1 MSKLLILGA
10 GQMQV
15 PIIALAKELG
25 HTTVVA
31 DFDPSAP
38 GFKYAD
44 VQSTVSTIDK
54 DAVLQLAKNEQVDGI
69 LTTSDYPVRV
79 VAYVGECLGLPA
91 MTQQVAEVCT
101 NKYQQRL
108 LFRDSGINTPFF
120 VQCDAKSDLTSL
132 KSFPYIVKPV
142 DSSASRGVERVNTEE
157 LLHKAVESACGLSRS
172 GNAIVESF
180 IGGKE
185 FSVETLTQNGITHIV
200 QITEKL
206 TRGEEQGFFV
216 EDTHIEPA
224 RISEEE
230 ANAIR
235 EEVLRATE
243 AVGVNN
249 CPTHT
254 EIKLW
259 NGKPFIIEMACR
271 LGGDYITSDLVP
283 LSTGISMMENLI
295 RLSLGQTID
304 IEPKFHRWSCVQFL
318 NEENYYRCQ
327 KFISSGDPH
336 IRRSEI
342 REYRDSVIK
351 SSLDRLGYVIM
362 QADTKGEI
370 DSLIDDLKK

>member
-15 PIIALAKELG
+15 PIIALAKQLG
-25 HTTVVA
+25 HTTIVA

-44 VQSTVSTIDK
+44 VKSTISTIDK
-54 DAVLQLAKNEQVDGI
+54 DAVLELAKSEHVDGI

-79 VAYVGECLGLPA
+79 VAYVGEKLGLPA
-91 MTQQVAEVCT
+91 MTQQVAEACT

-108 LFRDSGINTPFF
+108 LFRDNGINTPFF
-120 VQCDAKSDLTSL
+120 VQCDANSDLSSL
-132 KSFPYIVKPV
+132 KEFPYIVKPV
-142 DSSASRGVERVNTEE
+142 DSSASRGVERVNTMKQLKE
-157 LLHKAVESACGLSRS
+157 AVNTACGLSRS

-185 FSVETLTQNGITHIV
+185 FSVETLTQKGVTYII

-206 TRGEEQGFFV
+206 TRGEEQGYFV

-224 RISEEE
+224 RISDEE
-230 ANAIR
+230 AEAIR
-235 EEVLRATE
+235 TEVLRATK

-259 NGKPFIIEMACR
+259 NGKPYIIEMACR

-295 RLSLGQTID
+295 RLSLGETID
-304 IEPKFHRWSCVQFL
+304 IKPKFHRWSCVQFL

-327 KFISSGDPH
+327 DFIASGDSH
-336 IRRSEI
+336 IQRSEVG
-342 REYRDSVIK
+342 EYRDSVIK
-351 SSLDRLGYVIM
+351 SSLDRLGYIIM
-362 QADTKGEI
+362 QADTKEEI
-370 DSLIDDLKK
+370 NTLINNLKK